1 MAESNAQ
8 QQSYVGVAIAF
19 FAIAVSMG
27 LTMHNWAIALPF
39 GVLAIVFLVISRR
52 PAADVEQG
60 TDRDES

>member
-8 QQSYVGVAIAF
+8 QQSCLGVAIAF

-39 GVLAIVFLVISRR
+39 GVLAIVFLVLSRR
-52 PAADVEQG
+52 SAADAERG
-60 TDRDES
+60 TDRDEP